1 MYFLYTTEIY
11 IGRSMKLKGKINKN
25 VYLLSRVAMSI
36 KESIAHT
43 NTYPPRLV
51 IKARE
56 NKKKRQMQVRI
67 HSSEKKEI

>member
-25 VYLLSRVAMSI
+25 VYLLSRVAMST

-51 IKARE
+51 IKSRE
-56 NKKKRQMQVRI
+56 ELKKRQMQVRI

>member
-51 IKARE
+51 IKPRE
-56 NKKKRQMQVRI
+56 
-67 HSSEKKEI
+67 E

>member
-1 MYFLYTTEIY
+1 
-11 IGRSMKLKGKINKN
+11 MKMKGKINKN

-51 IKARE
+51 IKSRE
-56 NKKKRQMQVRI
+56 
-67 HSSEKKEI
+67 E